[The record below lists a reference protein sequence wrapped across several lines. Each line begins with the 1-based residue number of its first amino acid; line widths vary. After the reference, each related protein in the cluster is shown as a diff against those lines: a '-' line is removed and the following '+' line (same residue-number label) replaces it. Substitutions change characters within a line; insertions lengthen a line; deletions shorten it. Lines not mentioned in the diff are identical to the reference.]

1 MVTASKP
8 DPQVFLKGAKML
20 GVDPP
25 ACVVFEDAIAGVE
38 AAKNGKMKVV
48 GIGSIETL
56 AGADLII
63 GSLQEMNISL
73 LNEL

>member
-1 MVTASKP
+1 
-8 DPQVFLKGAKML
+8 ML
-20 GVDPP
+20 GVDPL

-38 AAKNGKMKVV
+38 AAKNGGMKVV

-56 AGADLII
+56 VGADLII

-73 LNEL
+73 LDEV

>member
-1 MVTASKP
+1 
-8 DPQVFLKGAKML
+8 ML
-20 GVDPP
+20 GVNPL

-38 AAKNGKMKVV
+38 AAKNGGMQVV

-63 GSLQEMNISL
+63 DSLQEMNISL